1 MIKVTPISVYVF
13 TICRP
18 FQELK
23 DRWIHKGMPPHNITP
38 IIGSTHIAV
47 NRDYVDFA
55 LHDPRSMDF
64 LEWLE
69 DTIFAEETFFPSLHY
84 NLHLGIP
91 GSFLGELLH

>member
-1 MIKVTPISVYVF
+1 
-13 TICRP
+13 
-18 FQELK
+18 
-23 DRWIHKGMPPHNITP
+23 MPPHNITP

-69 DTIFAEETFFPSLHY
+69 DTVFAEETFFPSLHY

-91 GSFLGELLH
+91 GSFLGKLYHQKRTALWSTSETPCEWSFAGVIL